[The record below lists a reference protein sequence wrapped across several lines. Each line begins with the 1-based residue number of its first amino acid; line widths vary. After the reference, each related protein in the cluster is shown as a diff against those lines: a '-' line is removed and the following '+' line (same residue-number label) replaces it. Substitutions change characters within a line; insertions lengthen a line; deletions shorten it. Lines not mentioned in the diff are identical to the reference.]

1 MKGTTL
7 RTKKKLRLAINAS
20 SICTE
25 SNMDKVVD
33 AKTKTTNKQGCLIYR
48 NMD

>member
-7 RTKKKLRLAINAS
+7 QKKKLRLAIKAS
-20 SICTE
+20 STCTE